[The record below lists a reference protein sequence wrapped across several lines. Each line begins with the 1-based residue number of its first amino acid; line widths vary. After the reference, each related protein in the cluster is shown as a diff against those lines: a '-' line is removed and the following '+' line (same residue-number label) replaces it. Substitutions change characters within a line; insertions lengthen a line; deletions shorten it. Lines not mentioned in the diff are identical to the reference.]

1 MHYLIFIKCSTIDED
16 YQIKKNTQHSK
27 ILNHCRAANQ
37 RLYKLHVQNKRKR
50 EKEREREGGGE
61 GEKKKTEA
69 TNFSVHHTH
78 QDKMHGT
85 FMILVLHVSI

>member
-1 MHYLIFIKCSTIDED
+1 MKIIKL
-16 YQIKKNTQHSK
+16 KKTHTQHSK

-37 RLYKLHVQNKRKR
+37 RLYKLHVQNKRK
-50 EKEREREGGGE
+50 KERARGRGGGE
-61 GEKKKTEA
+61 GEKKKTEE

-85 FMILVLHVSI
+85 FMILVLQVSI